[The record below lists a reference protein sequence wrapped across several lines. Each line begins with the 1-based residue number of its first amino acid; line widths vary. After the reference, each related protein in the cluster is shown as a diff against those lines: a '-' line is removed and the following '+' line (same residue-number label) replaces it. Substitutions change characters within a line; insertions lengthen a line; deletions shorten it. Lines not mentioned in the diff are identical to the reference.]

1 MMPEYSLI
9 KLQVSKEQKNLKVV
23 STKEILDNQK
33 LYVRPFL
40 KPPY

>member
-1 MMPEYSLI
+1 MMPEHSLI

-33 LYVRPFL
+33 LYV
-40 KPPY
+40 